1 MPRSSRASWMQSQLS
16 EGHSNEVENRLTK
29 LEGRSDSHGTR
40 ITYLERMLTAII
52 YAIGL
57 LATGKAGD
65 LVEVLGAILKAK
77 P

>member
-1 MPRSSRASWMQSQLS
+1 MPRNYPGSWTPSPSS
-16 EGHSNEVENRLTK
+16 EHSNQLENRLTQ
-29 LEGRSDSHGTR
+29 LEGKAESHGAR
-40 ITYLERMLTAII
+40 ISHLERMLTAII

-65 LVEVLGAILKAK
+65 VVGVLGSILKAK

>member
-1 MPRSSRASWMQSQLS
+1 
-16 EGHSNEVENRLTK
+16 
-29 LEGRSDSHGTR
+29 
-40 ITYLERMLTAII
+40 MLTAII

-65 LVEVLGAILKAK
+65 VVSVLGNVLKAK

>member
-1 MPRSSRASWMQSQLS
+1 MPLNYPGSWTPSPS
-16 EGHSNEVENRLTK
+16 KDHSNALENRLTQ
-29 LEGRSDSHGTR
+29 LEGKAESHGGR
-40 ITYLERMLTAII
+40 ISHLERMLTAII

-65 LVEVLGAILKAK
+65 VVSVLGNVLKAK

>member
-1 MPRSSRASWMQSQLS
+1 MPRNYPGSWTPSPSS
-16 EGHSNEVENRLTK
+16 EHSNQLENRLTT
-29 LEGRSDSHGTR
+29 LEGKAQSHGGR
-40 ITYLERMLTAII
+40 ISHLERMLTAII

-65 LVEVLGAILKAK
+65 VVGVLGAILKAK

>member
-1 MPRSSRASWMQSQLS
+1 MPRNYHGSLTPSPSS
-16 EGHSNEVENRLTK
+16 EHSNRLENRLTQ
-29 LEGRSDSHGTR
+29 LEGKAESHGGR
-40 ITYLERMLTAII
+40 ISHLERMLTAII

-65 LVEVLGAILKAK
+65 VVGVLGSILKAK